1 MKEIEKY
8 FELNPR
14 QREQL
19 SMLPELYGYW
29 NDRIN
34 VVSRK
39 DIDSLMLKHVLHS
52 LSLLKVCEFVPG
64 TRIADV
70 GCGGGFPTIPLAIM
84 LPECHFTAIDSIGK
98 KIKVVSEIAK
108 SLSLENVEPMNCRVE
123 SLDMKF
129 DFVIARAVT
138 AMPQFVKL
146 TWDRIRSGSS
156 GCSLENGIVCL
167 KGGDLTDELSGVGHK
182 CVQWE
187 LNQWFDEEFFETK
200 KVVYIKK

>member
-52 LSLLKVCEFVPG
+52 LSLLKVCEFAPG
-64 TRIADV
+64 TKIADV

-84 LPECHFTAIDSIGK
+84 LPECRFTAIDSIGK

-156 GCSLENGIVCL
+156 GSSLENGIVCL

-187 LNQWFDEEFFETK
+187 LSQWFDEEFFETK

>member
-8 FELNPR
+8 FELDSR
-14 QREQL
+14 QREL
-19 SMLPELYGYW
+19 FSKLPELYGYW
-29 NDRIN
+29 NERVN
-34 VVSRK
+34 VISRK

-52 LSLLKVCEFVPG
+52 LSLLKGCEFHPG

-98 KIKVVSEIAK
+98 KIMVVSEIAK
-108 SLSLENVEPMNCRVE
+108 ALALDNVTPTNSRVE
-123 SLDMKF
+123 SLPMKY
-129 DFVIARAVT
+129 DFVIGRAVT

-146 TWDRIRSGSS
+146 TWDRVRSGS
-156 GCSLENGIVCL
+156 GKGSLDNGILCL
-167 KGGDLTDELSGVGHK
+167 KGGDLTEELSGVARE
-182 CVQWE
+182 CQQWE
-187 LNQWFDEEFFETK
+187 LKEWFDEEFFETK